1 MERNDMLQRKIQ
13 DSLIKWKKTKN
24 HKSLMIFGARQV
36 GKTYSIRAFGNS
48 NYESVVEINFAER
61 PDAANIFEGN
71 LDPDTLLTN
80 ISADIGAGRLIP
92 GKTLIFLDDIQECPA
107 AITSL
112 KFWNSDDRY
121 DIIATGSMLGL
132 NYKFQGSYPVGN
144 VEYLDMHSLDFE
156 EFLWAIRTDR
166 SVINEVKKCFE
177 KRKKVSNAIHAKMLS
192 NLKKYMVLGGM
203 PEVITTYLETG
214 DISAADSVQRRLY
227 RDYIMDIAH
236 YAPARDKI
244 KTEKCYRS
252 IPNQLNKENHKFQ
265 YSIVESKGTANKF
278 GNSVDW
284 LKNSF
289 YVTQVFNVKRIEYPL
304 ENYVDETNFRLY
316 PTDIGLLVA
325 SYDFSLKKA
334 LLEDGTIEDTGDGLI
349 IGTAKGGLYE
359 ALAADMLTKND
370 HGNIYFYKDIKSTA
384 ELEFIIPSV
393 DGALPIEIKA
403 GKKRANSLYNILDNS
418 HIPFG
423 YKLSSQ
429 NVGVSDKKVTLP
441 MYMMMFI

>member
-1 MERNDMLQRKIQ
+1 MLQRKIE
-13 DSLIKWKKTKN
+13 DSLIKWKKRKN

-36 GKTYSIRAFGNS
+36 GKTYSIRAFGNK

-61 PDAANIFEGN
+61 PDAAKIFEGN

-80 ISADIGAGRLIP
+80 ISADIGAGKLIP
-92 GKTLIFLDDIQECPA
+92 GKTLIFLDEIQDCPA

-112 KFWNSDDRY
+112 KFWNSDERY
-121 DIIATGSMLGL
+121 DVIATGSMLGL

-156 EFLWAIRTDR
+156 EFLWAIRTDK
-166 SVINEVKKCFE
+166 SVIEEVKKCYE
-177 KRKKVSNAIHAKMLS
+177 NRTKVSSIIHDKMLS
-192 NLKKYMVLGGM
+192 NLKKYMILGGM
-203 PEVITTYLETG
+203 PEVITTYLESG
-214 DISAADSVQRRLY
+214 DISAADSVQKRLY

-236 YAPARDKI
+236 YAPANDKI
-244 KTEKCYRS
+244 KAEKCYRS

-265 YSIVESKGTANKF
+265 YSIVESKGTAAKF

-289 YVTQVFNVKRIEYPL
+289 YITQIFNVKRIEYPL

-316 PTDIGLLVA
+316 PTDIGLLIA

-334 LLEDGTIEDTGDGLI
+334 LLEDSSLEEIGSGLV

-359 ALAADMLTKND
+359 ALAADMLIKN
-370 HGNIYFYKDIKSTA
+370 GYNNIYFYKDIKSTS
-384 ELEFIIPSV
+384 ELEFIIPSEN
-393 DGALPIEIKA
+393 GILPIEIKA
-403 GKKRANSLYNILDNS
+403 GRKRANSLYNILENS
-418 HIPFG
+418 QIPFG

-429 NVGVSDKKVTLP
+429 NVGITDKKITLP
-441 MYMMMFI
+441 LYMLMFL